1 MVTTARTRNPQRPLR
16 RTRHSDDGGDSPFI
30 WREALWG
37 LDWLSLRLSP
47 VYLGFGVPHG
57 DGSPVILVPGF
68 LTTDAYMVEMYFWL
82 RRVGYSPFLS
92 GIGVNADCIQA
103 LTQRLEKTAEAA
115 HAETG
120 KPVRII
126 GHSLGGL
133 LARRLS
139 LRRPDI
145 VSQLISLGAPIQS
158 LEAHPAIMAAARFV
172 GERAEHRRREPSSSG
187 ACLTSACECLTPG
200 DEVHCPPPSVH
211 HAALYSRDDGV
222 IDWRNCL
229 EPEPSLNHEVGGTHI
244 GLVFNARAYRIV
256 AELLAQASDEG
267 GRRAA

>member
-1 MVTTARTRNPQRPLR
+1 MVTAARTHTQQRPLR

-47 VYLGFGVPHG
+47 VYLGIGVPHG

-92 GIGVNADCIQA
+92 GIGVNADCIQT

-115 HAETG
+115 QAETG

-172 GERAEHRRREPSSSG
+172 GERAGDTPRGPGSPG
-187 ACLTSACECLTPG
+187 ACLSSACEGFTPG

-244 GLVFNARAYRIV
+244 GLV
-256 AELLAQASDEG
+256 
-267 GRRAA
+267 

>member
-1 MVTTARTRNPQRPLR
+1 MVTTARTHNPQRPLR
-16 RTRHSDDGGDSPFI
+16 RTRHSDDGDSPFI

-47 VYLGFGVPHG
+47 VYLGIGVPHG

-92 GIGVNADCIQA
+92 GIGVNADCIQT

-158 LEAHPAIMAAARFV
+158 LEAHPAIMAAAKFV
-172 GERAEHRRREPSSSG
+172 GERADHRREKSDSSG
-187 ACLTSACECLTPG
+187 ACLSSCECLAPS
-200 DEVHCPPPSVH
+200 EVVRCPPPSVH
-211 HAALYSRDDGV
+211 HTALYSRDDGV

-256 AELLAQASDEG
+256 AELLAQAGDRS

>member
-1 MVTTARTRNPQRPLR
+1 MVTTARTPNPQRPLR

-30 WREALWG
+30 WREALGG

-47 VYLGFGVPHG
+47 VYLGIGVPHG

-92 GIGVNADCIQA
+92 GIGVNADCIQT

-158 LEAHPAIMAAARFV
+158 LEAHPAILAAAKFV
-172 GERAEHRRREPSSSG
+172 GERAEHGREKSDSSG
-187 ACLTSACECLTPG
+187 ASLSGGCECFTPG

-244 GLVFNARAYRIV
+244 GLVFTARAYRI
-256 AELLAQASDEG
+256 
-267 GRRAA
+267 

>member
-1 MVTTARTRNPQRPLR
+1 MVTAARTNHPQQPLR
-16 RTRHSDDGGDSPFI
+16 RTRPSDDGDSPFI

-47 VYLGFGVPHG
+47 VYLGIGVPHG

-92 GIGVNADCIQA
+92 GIGVNADCIQT
-103 LTQRLEKTAEAA
+103 LTQRL
-115 HAETG
+115 
-120 KPVRII
+120 
-126 GHSLGGL
+126 
-133 LARRLS
+133 
-139 LRRPDI
+139 
-145 VSQLISLGAPIQS
+145 
-158 LEAHPAIMAAARFV
+158 
-172 GERAEHRRREPSSSG
+172 EHRRREPGSPG
-187 ACLTSACECLTPG
+187 VCLSSACECFTPG

-222 IDWRNCL
+222 IDRRDCL

-244 GLVFNARAYRIV
+244 GL
-256 AELLAQASDEG
+256 G
-267 GRRAA
+267 

>member
-1 MVTTARTRNPQRPLR
+1 MVTTARTHNPQRPLR

-47 VYLGFGVPHG
+47 VYLGIGVPHG

-82 RRVGYSPFLS
+82 RRVGSSPFLS
-92 GIGVNADCIQA
+92 GIGVNADCIQT

-145 VSQLISLGAPIQS
+145 VSQLISLGAPVQA
-158 LEAHPAIMAAARFV
+158 LEAHPTIMAAARV
-172 GERAEHRRREPSSSG
+172 AGERAPLPHTLRPPRRRQPPRRRRDRLAELPGAGAFAQSRGRRHPHRPRLQRAGLPHRRR
-187 ACLTSACECLTPG
+187 
-200 DEVHCPPPSVH
+200 
-211 HAALYSRDDGV
+211 AAG
-222 IDWRNCL
+222 
-229 EPEPSLNHEVGGTHI
+229 P
-244 GLVFNARAYRIV
+244 
-256 AELLAQASDEG
+256 
-267 GRRAA
+267 GRRREGAPGRLAGLPQRCRARPPLPAGFCPTA

>member
-1 MVTTARTRNPQRPLR
+1 MVTAARTHTPQRPLR

-37 LDWLSLRLSP
+37 LDWLSLPLSP
-47 VYLGFGVPHG
+47 GYLGVGVSHG
-57 DGSPVILVPGF
+57 DGSPVLLLPGF
-68 LTTDAYMVEMYFWL
+68 LTTHAYMVEMYFWL

-92 GIGVNADCIQA
+92 GIGVNADCIQT

-145 VSQLISLGAPIQS
+145 FAHLISRGAPIQS

-172 GERAEHRRREPSSSG
+172 GERAEHRRREPGSPG
-187 ACLTSACECLTPG
+187 VCLSTACECFTPG
-200 DEVHCPPPSVH
+200 DEVRCPPPSVH

-229 EPEPSLNHEVGGTHI
+229 EPEASTNHEVGGTHI
-244 GLVFNARAYRIV
+244 GLVFNARAYRILPAPL
-256 AELLAQASDEG
+256 AEAGDESR
-267 GRRAA
+267 RRAA